1 MTSAQERK
9 IRQTGCDVRFDNLTR
24 QLYSTD
30 ASIYQIHPVGAAF
43 PKTAEQAS
51 LVIYA
56 TADAGLSITPR
67 GAGTSLV
74 GNAIGD
80 GLIVD
85 FSRHN
90 RQIADLDLEKRS
102 VRVGAGVV
110 LDQLND
116 FLKPHGFC
124 FGPDVATSSRATLGG
139 MIANNSSGARC
150 PIYGTTADHVISLKI
165 VLADG
170 RIVTAGEADSF
181 PYDETASL
189 EAERQQILKIVRE
202 HSTEMAERWP
212 PGLIKR
218 WPGYGIERFLRVPN
232 DLTKILAGSEGTLAA
247 IFSSELKISP
257 LPHEKGLGLIFF
269 ASVAEAM
276 QATVELLDLKPAAI
290 EHIDRPLLDG
300 TKGQLQFQAAR
311 DLLELESKPCESILI
326 VEFYDDVSR
335 NDGLGSRRRMTA
347 GNPSLL
353 GSSVTERLSILQSK
367 KIGLRTKILTDPAQ
381 MNMVWSVRKSGL
393 SLLTGCIGPAK
404 PVAFIEDAAVRP
416 AQLAEYV
423 RGLQSIMKPLGL
435 TASYYGH
442 AASGLLHVRPVL
454 DMHSAADLKKFRQV
468 ADETSALVRQFKGSL
483 SAEHGVGI
491 ARTEYMRDQLG
502 NQLLDVMREIKR
514 AFDPKNVFNPGKI
527 FACSHGA
534 MSPCPESREQRLDTA
549 RRLPSHRIDNHLREN
564 FTRPLELPFQPVLAF
579 AFKDRSFTGNLEQ
592 CNGCGGCLKQ
602 SGIMCPTFI
611 ATHDE
616 VMSTR
621 GRANIIRAAL
631 EHGFGVRGHV
641 RAFESGDMSPHSID
655 ALKSDELDAALSNCL
670 SCKGCTPECPSNV
683 NLALLKAEML
693 HARWRRDG
701 LPLRERILSN
711 VDLLGKLGC
720 RMPRLTNRLLAFK
733 AARIAM
739 EKTIGISA
747 RRSLP
752 HYASER
758 FDRWFSRH
766 CRASVSDA
774 TNKEGRSPDR
784 PGGYKPP
791 LLGNRGKVILWDDTF
806 VRYHEPHIGIAAVKV
821 LEALG
826 FEVALVKNRRCCG
839 RPAFS
844 QGNLDAA
851 AKLAKHNLD
860 LLSSLQH
867 SNTPILFLEPS
878 CWSMFVEDYRE
889 LKIENAEN
897 FEGRCF
903 LFEKFVADLL
913 AQEPEALRFKHES
926 RSRWV
931 LIHPHCH
938 AKSILNPAFMGK
950 LAERLPGRK
959 ATMLDTACCGMAG
972 AFGALAEKYDLSLQV
987 AQRLLDQIDN
997 QPHGTEVIASG
1008 TSCRHQITDLTNLR
1022 PKHMA
1027 ELLAEAL

>member
-1 MTSAQERK
+1 MTSVQERK
-9 IRQTGCDVRFDNLTR
+9 IRQTGCDARFDNLTR

-51 LVIYA
+51 LVIHA

-110 LDQLND
+110 LDQLNE

-150 PIYGTTADHVISLKI
+150 PIYGTTADHVISLEI

-170 RIVTAGEADSF
+170 RVEKIG
-181 PYDETASL
+181 ASHESL
-189 EAERQQILKIVRE
+189 VCEQAKIEKLVRAA
-202 HSTEMAERWP
+202 STEMAERWP

-232 DLTKILAGSEGTLAA
+232 DLTNILAGSEGTLAA
-247 IFSSELKISP
+247 IFSAELKVSP

-290 EHIDRPLLDG
+290 EHIDRPLLDQ

-326 VEFYDDVSR
+326 VEFYDDSR
-335 NDGLGSRRRMTA
+335 NDGLGSRRNMTA
-347 GNPSLL
+347 GKPSLL
-353 GSSVTERLSILQSK
+353 GSSVAEKLSILQSK

-416 AQLAEYV
+416 AQLPEYV

-502 NQLLDVMREIKR
+502 NQLLEVMREIKR

-527 FACSHGA
+527 FEVNQCGSRLGA
-534 MSPCPESREQRLDTA
+534 ATVGTLRSLPHSTPQRSVPT
-549 RRLPSHRIDNHLREN
+549 RIDTNLREN

-602 SGIMCPTFI
+602 SDIMCPTFI
-611 ATHDE
+611 ATRDE

-631 EHGFGVRGHV
+631 ELRTHGH
-641 RAFESGDMSPHSID
+641 DP
-655 ALKSDELDAALSNCL
+655 LKSDELDAALSNCL

-720 RMPRLTNRLLAFK
+720 LMPRLTNRLLGSK

-758 FDRWFSRH
+758 FDRWFSKH
-766 CRASVSDA
+766 PGSAGASPAVSRASRDTLSSAISANSAARTSVF
-774 TNKEGRSPDR
+774 
-784 PGGYKPP
+784 GGAPKTAGEAPALP
-791 LLGNRGKVILWDDTF
+791 RRGKVILWDDTF

-821 LEALG
+821 LEAFG
-826 FEVALVKNRRCCG
+826 FEVSLVKHRRCCG

-844 QGNLDAA
+844 QGNLHAA
-851 AKLAKHNLD
+851 AQLAQHNVKILTH
-860 LLSSLQH
+860 H
-867 SNTPILFLEPS
+867 SNTPILHFFPRTLLLVDVCRRLP
-878 CWSMFVEDYRE
+878 R
-889 LKIENAEN
+889 AEN
-897 FEGRCF
+897 RKRRKHRGT
-903 LFEKFVADLL
+903 LFPVREI
-913 AQEPEALRFKHES
+913 
-926 RSRWV
+926 RSG
-931 LIHPHCH
+931 
-938 AKSILNPAFMGK
+938 F
-950 LAERLPGRK
+950 
-959 ATMLDTACCGMAG
+959 TG
-972 AFGALAEKYDLSLQV
+972 ARTG
-987 AQRLLDQIDN
+987 
-997 QPHGTEVIASG
+997 G
-1008 TSCRHQITDLTNLR
+1008 TSFQ
-1022 PKHMA
+1022 
-1027 ELLAEAL
+1027 